1 MENQRTLSYQQAA
14 DELRDNLINIYN
26 KKIFPRMGKIF
37 ADQLFLAGIE
47 AGGFLS
53 ALGDID
59 EIHVK
64 RDIAQSALIR
74 LKRAD
79 YILKTMLV
87 SGYYT
92 AAEAEQL
99 QVFFNKIIPAVR
111 ALIVEVYNRI
121 AIENEKLY
129 GRKEIY
135 EETAA
140 DDDEHSYYP
149 EELPSSTDDGDAD
162 PEGFYKLV

>member
-1 MENQRTLSYQQAA
+1 MENQRTISYQQAA
-14 DELRDNLINIYN
+14 DELRANLINIYN
-26 KKIFPRMGKIF
+26 KKIFPRIGKIF

-47 AGGFLS
+47 AGGYLS
-53 ALGDID
+53 ALSDID

-79 YILKTMLV
+79 YILKTMIA

-92 AAEAEQL
+92 AEESEGL

-111 ALIVEVYNRI
+111 ALIVEVYSRI
-121 AIENEKLY
+121 KKENLSLYGHAAVQEDAAIE
-129 GRKEIY
+129 
-135 EETAA
+135 
-140 DDDEHSYYP
+140 DDDRTYDDYSA
-149 EELPSSTDDGDAD
+149 LTDGAD
-162 PEGFYKLV
+162 PDPDGFYKLV